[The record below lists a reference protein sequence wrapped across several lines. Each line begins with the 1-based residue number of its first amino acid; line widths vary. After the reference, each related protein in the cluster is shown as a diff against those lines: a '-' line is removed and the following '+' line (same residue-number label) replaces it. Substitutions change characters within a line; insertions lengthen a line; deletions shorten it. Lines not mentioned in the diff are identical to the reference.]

1 MVDIIIPVYNALDT
15 LELAVTSALMQGD
28 VRILLVDDGSTDGTA
43 RLCDELAHHPRIAVI
58 HQQNRGVSAARNAGL
73 QAAASEWLTFLDA
86 DDVLLP
92 DAIGP
97 LLALAGDSQAIQG
110 LVTRSEAS
118 NVPECTV
125 QTLSSRD
132 MLDLALRNPT
142 VHLHTHGC
150 EHLLLPFTGGF
161 SGAQR
166 GRRGAR
172 ISANAHGGTVNIK
185 LFGHSGRGGTV
196 PLDAPAADADARGGA
211 GGRLSRR
218 AAPVQ
223 GDSTPVPGSVPRGF
237 APCAV
242 AAAVKGAGGAAH
254 AAVQAVSAGKAGDFD
269 SAKAESAGVCFGGKC
284 NIKEEIFHGRTCC
297 GRREANQQ

>member
-43 RLCDELAHHPRIAVI
+43 RLCDELAHHPRIEVI
-58 HQQNRGVSAARNAGL
+58 HQRNRGVSAARNAGL
-73 QAAASEWLTFLDA
+73 QAAASERLTFLDA

-92 DAIGP
+92 DAIGH

-142 VHLHTHGC
+142 VHL
-150 EHLLLPFTGGF
+150 PY
-161 SGAQR
+161 
-166 GRRGAR
+166 
-172 ISANAHGGTVNIK
+172 IIM
-185 LFGHSGRGGTV
+185 
-196 PLDAPAADADARGGA
+196 
-211 GGRLSRR
+211 
-218 AAPVQ
+218 
-223 GDSTPVPGSVPRGF
+223 
-237 APCAV
+237 
-242 AAAVKGAGGAAH
+242 
-254 AAVQAVSAGKAGDFD
+254 
-269 SAKAESAGVCFGGKC
+269 
-284 NIKEEIFHGRTCC
+284 
-297 GRREANQQ
+297 